1 LNFRESEVQSIPSLQ
16 VLKELEEQS
25 HQADENSVSHWLLLS
40 AQVLCT
46 ITNEHFYVRLCMFF
60 YIKKYCPPS
69 CTLKMEAAYSSE
81 KSVISIRQTFILN
94 IPL

>member
-1 LNFRESEVQSIPSLQ
+1 MNFRESEVQSILSLQ

-25 HQADENSVSHWLLLS
+25 QGAEENSVSHWLLS

-46 ITNEHFYVRLCMFF
+46 ISNEHFYVRFCMFF
-60 YIKKYCPPS
+60 HIKKYCSPS
-69 CTLKMEAAYSSE
+69 YTLKMEAAYSSE
-81 KSVISIRQTFILN
+81 KSVISIKQTSVLS

>member
-1 LNFRESEVQSIPSLQ
+1 MDFRESEVQSIPSLQ
-16 VLKELEEQS
+16 VLQELEEQS
-25 HQADENSVSHWLLLS
+25 RDADEISVSHWLLLS

-46 ITNEHFYVRLCMFF
+46 ISNQHCHVRFCMFF
-60 YIKKYCPPS
+60 HIKKYCPPA

-81 KSVISIRQTFILN
+81 KSVISVRQTFILS

>member
-16 VLKELEEQS
+16 VLKELEEQN
-25 HQADENSVSHWLLLS
+25 QGAYENSVSHWLLLS

-46 ITNEHFYVRLCMFF
+46 ISNEQFYVRFCMFF
-60 YIKKYCPPS
+60 HIKKYCPPS

-81 KSVISIRQTFILN
+81 KSVISIRQTSVLS